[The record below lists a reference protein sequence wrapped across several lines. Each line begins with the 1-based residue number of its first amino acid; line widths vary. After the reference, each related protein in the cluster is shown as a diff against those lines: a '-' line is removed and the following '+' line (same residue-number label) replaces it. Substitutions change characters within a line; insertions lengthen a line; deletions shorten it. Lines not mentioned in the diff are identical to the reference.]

1 MGTQFSVV
9 VVTEL
14 AFDQQHL
21 QTQIQAAL
29 EGVEQRMS
37 TYRNNSE
44 LSIFNQST
52 STDWVPVSNE
62 LCRAIDEAIGFGEL
76 SDGAFDITVG
86 PLVNLWG
93 FGPDASRNEPPSDEA
108 IDEAKARTGQNYLHA
123 DCDLPAIRKDQA
135 DLYVDLSAY
144 AKGLAADDIAAVL
157 DEYSM
162 SNYLVEIGGD
172 LRARG
177 HNGRMEKWRV
187 AIEKPDR
194 PGSAVEKIIHISD
207 LSVATSGDYR
217 NFFEFEGQ
225 RYSHTIDPRSGR
237 PVEHDL
243 ASATV
248 LGSSAAFADAM
259 ATALMVLGPE
269 AGIAFAEQQ
278 GIAADLLVRDGD
290 TITERMSTEFKS
302 LTEF

>member
-1 MGTQFSVV
+1 
-9 VVTEL
+9 
-14 AFDQQHL
+14 
-21 QTQIQAAL
+21 
-29 EGVEQRMS
+29 
-37 TYRNNSE
+37 
-44 LSIFNQST
+44 
-52 STDWVPVSNE
+52 
-62 LCRAIDEAIGFGEL
+62 
-76 SDGAFDITVG
+76 
-86 PLVNLWG
+86 
-93 FGPDASRNEPPSDEA
+93 
-108 IDEAKARTGQNYLHA
+108 
-123 DCDLPAIRKDQA
+123 
-135 DLYVDLSAY
+135 
-144 AKGLAADDIAAVL
+144 
-157 DEYSM
+157 
-162 SNYLVEIGGD
+162 
-172 LRARG
+172 
-177 HNGRMEKWRV
+177 
-187 AIEKPDR
+187 
-194 PGSAVEKIIHISD
+194 
-207 LSVATSGDYR
+207 VATSGDYR